1 MDGFRFRSIALVP
14 ALPGFLLMAAASLP
28 LDASGADAFLDAIQ
42 QEVDAVEIDPR
53 NQKSLSNRAPATPT
67 QHRPETR
74 SESDVKPDMPT
85 ELSQQEFEAYLQ
97 KHYFGSFTFYRK
109 LDSSKQQ
116 QIYQAYRQQ
125 PVIALVRKKIT
136 QSYLK

>member
-1 MDGFRFRSIALVP
+1 MAGFRFKSITLVP
-14 ALPGFLLMAAASLP
+14 ALSGFLLMTTVGLP

-67 QHRPETR
+67 RHRPETR
-74 SESDVKPDMPT
+74 PESDVKPDMPT